1 MPAIAAPTPAPPP
14 SLPLTPALPRTTIPR
29 TNWGLVHGF
38 IGMAIF
44 SGSLPA
50 TRLAVLDLDPLF
62 VTVGRALI
70 AGILGALCLIATRQ
84 RRPTGSEWARLA
96 VVAGGVVVGFPL
108 LTAYALR
115 FVPSAHTIVFI
126 GILPLATSLFGV
138 LRAGEHPKPMFWP
151 FAILGSLA
159 VAGYAFIHEKSG
171 FAAADLLMLG
181 AVIVCGLGYAEGSR
195 LAKTLGS
202 WQVICWALVLSLPLM
217 APLLLWTFPHDL
229 AQVGWKAWTGFAYVS
244 LFSMLIGFFF
254 WYRGLNLGGI
264 ARVSQ
269 LQLFQPFL
277 GLLLAGLVLGET
289 VTPDIAGVALIVV
302 ACVAAARRYG

>member
-1 MPAIAAPTPAPPP
+1 MPSVTAQ
-14 SLPLTPALPRTTIPR
+14 TPALSSPVSRADTDKSAR
-29 TNWGLVHGF
+29 FWGLFHGF

-70 AGILGALCLIATRQ
+70 AGLLGGICLLVTRQ

-96 VVAGGVVVGFPL
+96 IVAGGVVVGFPL
-108 LTAYALR
+108 FTAFALR

-138 LRAGEHPKPMFWP
+138 IRAGEHPRPLFWP

-159 VAGYAFIHEKSG
+159 VAGYAFIHAKSG
-171 FAAADLLMLG
+171 FAAADFLMLG

-202 WQVICWALVLSLPLM
+202 WQVICWALVLALPVM
-217 APLLLWTFPHDL
+217 APLILWVFPPDL
-229 AQVGWKAWTGFAYVS
+229 ALVEWRAWAGFAYVS

-254 WYRGLNLGGI
+254 WYRGLSLGGI

-277 GLLLAGLVLGET
+277 GLASAALLLGET
-289 VTPDIAGVALIVV
+289 VTPDIAGVALVVV